1 MAWILATLLLAR
13 VTPPKE
19 AGVSHRSLQSSSSEA
34 LAGDVSA
41 QSSCSTVNGVVH
53 CESSAGAGHPTGG
66 HGVGPVPVGGGSS
79 AASSSAAASS
89 SQDHHAVTPG
99 GPDPLGTDATC
110 TTLME
115 CDYGK
120 CSSYIYGMAPDC
132 GKSCSLTPLEDIMK
146 DLDMDTFNAGSTQ
159 VKVSGPN
166 CASGGAGPKMKMI
179 ELQAAR

>member
-99 GPDPLGTDATC
+99 GPDPLGGATLPDHPEC
-110 TTLME
+110 SGTTLMDCTFGSCAGSLAFAHPE
-115 CDYGK
+115 CDPRACK
-120 CSSYIYGMAPDC
+120 LIHRLLSKLVQHRCHR
-132 GKSCSLTPLEDIMK
+132 KSLRQERLK
-146 DLDMDTFNAGSTQ
+146 
-159 VKVSGPN
+159 
-166 CASGGAGPKMKMI
+166 
-179 ELQAAR
+179 